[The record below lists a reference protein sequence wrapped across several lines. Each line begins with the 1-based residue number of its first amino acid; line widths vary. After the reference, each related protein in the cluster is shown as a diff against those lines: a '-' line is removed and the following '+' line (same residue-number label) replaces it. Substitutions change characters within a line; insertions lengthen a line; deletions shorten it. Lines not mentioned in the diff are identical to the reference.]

1 MREKQQLSLQINDQ
15 TRDQEK
21 LQKRH
26 NYLQNEI
33 KNCIPTAKNQDG
45 QFVRKYEPEEV
56 PVLPGQHK
64 KYNIPNGKYVEV
76 NKFKIRSQHAIFGE
90 VKNPINYENIH
101 DEQD

>member
-1 MREKQQLSLQINDQ
+1 LQINEQ

-33 KNCIPTAKNQDG
+33 KNCIPTAKNQEG

-64 KYNIPNGKYVEV
+64 KFNLPNGQYVEV
-76 NKFKIRSQHAIFGE
+76 NKFKIRSQHAMFSE
-90 VKNPINYENIH
+90 VKNPIKYEKIVERA
-101 DEQD
+101 D